1 MTRLNNNITILT
13 LMTLAV
19 FSLLACAG
27 TQTSVQSISKSA
39 NPTDVVN
46 EFDGEIATAR
56 KNQLNVLSP
65 DWFSE
70 AEASL
75 TSAKKALNKGDEIS
89 EIIENVAEGRA
100 QLKRAEEMA
109 QVARTTLPEL
119 IKSREMARGA
129 GATKIND
136 YARAEDD
143 FLILTKAIEDNNL
156 RLAQRERGRVSK
168 DFRALELRAI
178 KDQTI
183 GEVRKLL
190 AQAEN
195 DGARKYA
202 PHSLSTAQQKLKNTD
217 AFITQNPYEK
227 AKMQEMANDALF
239 YAQRLVQMN
248 KQSQK
253 IRTMES
259 EGIARWIEEMLH
271 QTTAKLT
278 APDMRNE
285 PFETQVENMVES
297 VSALQ
302 ADHKF
307 VIEQTKEQE
316 ADIAALKNRIAA
328 LEGETKEQQAAKE
341 RLTAEKEFNEKF
353 IQIQNYFE
361 PEEAEVYKQGNQLVI
376 RLKSIQFPVG
386 KDTIIPKN
394 YETLSKVQSAIRT
407 FGEPD
412 VIIEGHTD
420 STGSDE
426 VNEHLSQQR
435 AEAVRQ
441 YLVANRT
448 LSYDRIV
455 ALGYG
460 SMRPLASNQTAEGR
474 AINRRID
481 VIVRPASQPVQ

>member
-1 MTRLNNNITILT
+1 MQNFHGKMSIMTAIGLT
-13 LMTLAV
+13 VLLLA
-19 FSLLACAG
+19 ACAG
-27 TQTSVQSISKSA
+27 TQPGVQPIPRSA

-46 EFDGEIATAR
+46 EFDVEITTAR

-65 DWFSE
+65 DWFSK

-75 TSAKKALNKGDEIS
+75 ARAKKALGKGDEIS
-89 EIIENVAEGRA
+89 GIMENVTKGRA
-100 QLKRAEEMA
+100 QLKTAEEMA
-109 QVARTTLPEL
+109 QVARTTLPDV
-119 IKSREMARGA
+119 IKSREMARAA

-136 YARAEDD
+136 YAGVEDD
-143 FLILTKAIEDNNL
+143 FLTLTKAIEDNNL
-156 RLAQRERGRVSK
+156 WLAQRDRGSVSK
-168 DFRALELRAI
+168 AFRALELRAI

-183 GEVRKLL
+183 GEVRRLL

-202 PHSLSTAQQKLKNTD
+202 PHSLSMAQQKLKNTD

-259 EGIARWIEEMLH
+259 EEIARWIEDMLH
-271 QTTAKLT
+271 QTTAKLS

-302 ADHKF
+302 ADHNF
-307 VIEQTKEQE
+307 VIQQTKSQE
-316 ADIAALKNRIAA
+316 TQISTLAKRIAV
-328 LEGETKEQQAAKE
+328 LEGETQEERMAKE
-341 RLTAEKEFNEKF
+341 RLTAEKEFNQKF
-353 IQIQNYFE
+353 SQIQNYFKSN
-361 PEEAEVYKQGNQLVI
+361 EAEVYKQGNQLVI
-376 RLKSIQFPVG
+376 RLKAIQFPVG
-386 KDTIIPKN
+386 KDIIMPKN
-394 YETLSKVQSAIRT
+394 YEVLSTVQKSIRT

-412 VIIEGHTD
+412 VVIEGHTD

-426 VNEHLSQQR
+426 INEHLSQQR

-448 LSYDRIV
+448 LPYDRIV
-455 ALGYG
+455 AVGYG

-481 VIVRPASQPVQ
+481 VIVKP

>member
-1 MTRLNNNITILT
+1 MAKLNNNSTILT
-13 LMTLAV
+13 LITLAV

-27 TQTSVQSISKSA
+27 TQSGGQPISRSA
-39 NPTDVVN
+39 NPADVVN

-65 DWFSE
+65 NWFSK

-75 TSAKKALNKGDEIS
+75 TRAKKTLNKGDEIS
-89 EIIENVAEGRA
+89 EIMENVVEGRA

-119 IKSREMARGA
+119 IKSREMARAA

-136 YARAEDD
+136 YAGVEDD
-143 FLILTKAIEDNNL
+143 FLMLTKAIEDNNL
-156 RLAQRERGRVSK
+156 RLAQRERGSVSK
-168 DFRALELRAI
+168 AFRALELRAI

-202 PHSLSTAQQKLKNTD
+202 PHSLSMAQQKLKNTD

-239 YAQRLVQMN
+239 YAQRLIQMN

-259 EGIARWIEEMLH
+259 EEIARWIEEMLH
-271 QTTAKLT
+271 QTTAKLS

-285 PFETQVENMVES
+285 PFEIQVENMVES

-316 ADIAALKNRIAA
+316 ADIAALKNRVAA

-361 PEEAEVYKQGNQLVI
+361 PGQAEVYKQGNQLVI

-386 KDTIIPKN
+386 KDTIMPKN

-426 VNEHLSQQR
+426 VNEHLSQKR

-448 LSYDRIV
+448 LPYDRIV

-460 SMRPLASNQTAEGR
+460 SMRPLASNETADGR

-481 VIVRPASQPVQ
+481 VIVRP

>member
-1 MTRLNNNITILT
+1 
-13 LMTLAV
+13 LAHRPKRCFV
-19 FSLLACAG
+19 IARCRC
-27 TQTSVQSISKSA
+27 SA
-39 NPTDVVN
+39 FANETDPA
-46 EFDGEIATAR
+46 IAR
-56 KNQLNVLSP
+56 IP
-65 DWFSE
+65 
-70 AEASL
+70 
-75 TSAKKALNKGDEIS
+75 
-89 EIIENVAEGRA
+89 
-100 QLKRAEEMA
+100 
-109 QVARTTLPEL
+109 
-119 IKSREMARGA
+119 
-129 GATKIND
+129 
-136 YARAEDD
+136 
-143 FLILTKAIEDNNL
+143 NL
-156 RLAQRERGRVSK
+156 RLAQRERGSVSK
-168 DFRALELRAI
+168 AFRALELRAI

-202 PHSLSTAQQKLKNTD
+202 PHSLSMAQQKLKNTD

-239 YAQRLVQMN
+239 YAQRLIQMN

-259 EGIARWIEEMLH
+259 EEIARWIEEILH
-271 QTTAKLT
+271 QTTAKLS

-297 VSALQ
+297 ESVLQ

-316 ADIAALKNRIAA
+316 TGIAALKNRIAA

-341 RLTAEKEFNEKF
+341 RLTAEKEFNGKF
-353 IQIQNYFE
+353 TRVRNYFDLD
-361 PEEAEVYKQGNQLVI
+361 EAEVYKQGNQLVI

-386 KDTIIPKN
+386 KDTIMPKN

-412 VIIEGHTD
+412 VVIEGHTD
-420 STGSDE
+420 STGPDE
-426 VNEHLSQQR
+426 VNEHLSQQH

-448 LSYDRIV
+448 LPYDRIV

-460 SMRPLASNQTAEGR
+460 SMRPAGIQ
-474 AINRRID
+474 
-481 VIVRPASQPVQ
+481 

>member
-1 MTRLNNNITILT
+1 
-13 LMTLAV
+13 
-19 FSLLACAG
+19 
-27 TQTSVQSISKSA
+27 
-39 NPTDVVN
+39 
-46 EFDGEIATAR
+46 
-56 KNQLNVLSP
+56 
-65 DWFSE
+65 
-70 AEASL
+70 
-75 TSAKKALNKGDEIS
+75 
-89 EIIENVAEGRA
+89 
-100 QLKRAEEMA
+100 
-109 QVARTTLPEL
+109 
-119 IKSREMARGA
+119 
-129 GATKIND
+129 
-136 YARAEDD
+136 
-143 FLILTKAIEDNNL
+143 
-156 RLAQRERGRVSK
+156 
-168 DFRALELRAI
+168 
-178 KDQTI
+178 
-183 GEVRKLL
+183 
-190 AQAEN
+190 
-195 DGARKYA
+195 
-202 PHSLSTAQQKLKNTD
+202 
-217 AFITQNPYEK
+217 
-227 AKMQEMANDALF
+227 
-239 YAQRLVQMN
+239 MN

-259 EGIARWIEEMLH
+259 EEIARWIEEMLH

-316 ADIAALKNRIAA
+316 ANIAALKNRIAA

-386 KDTIIPKN
+386 KDTIMPKN

-448 LSYDRIV
+448 LPYDRIV

-460 SMRPLASNQTAEGR
+460 SMRPLASNETAEGR

-481 VIVRPASQPVQ
+481 VIVRPASQLTQ

>member
-1 MTRLNNNITILT
+1 M
-13 LMTLAV
+13 
-19 FSLLACAG
+19 
-27 TQTSVQSISKSA
+27 QPISKSV

-65 DWFSE
+65 NWFSK

-75 TSAKKALNKGDEIS
+75 TRAKKALGKGDEIS
-89 EIIENVAEGRA
+89 KIMENVAEGRA

-109 QVARTTLPEL
+109 QVARTTMPEL
-119 IKSREMARGA
+119 IKSREMARAA
-129 GATKIND
+129 GATKIKD
-136 YARAEDD
+136 YAGAEDD
-143 FLILTKAIEDNNL
+143 FLMLTKAIEDNNL
-156 RLAQRERGRVSK
+156 RLAQRERDSVSK
-168 DFRALELRAI
+168 AFRALELRAI

-202 PHSLSTAQQKLKNTD
+202 PHSLSMAQQKLKNTD

-239 YAQRLVQMN
+239 YAQRLIQMN

-259 EGIARWIEEMLH
+259 EEIARWIEEMLH
-271 QTTAKLT
+271 QTTAKLS

-285 PFETQVENMVES
+285 PFEIQVENMVES

-316 ADIAALKNRIAA
+316 ADIAALKNRVAA

-361 PEEAEVYKQGNQLVI
+361 PGEAEVYKQGNQLVI

-386 KDTIIPKN
+386 KDTIMPKN

-448 LSYDRIV
+448 LPYDRIV

-460 SMRPLASNQTAEGR
+460 SMRPLASNETVDGR

-481 VIVRPASQPVQ
+481 VIVRP

>member
-1 MTRLNNNITILT
+1 MQNFGAQISRMAAIGIT
-13 LMTLAV
+13 V
-19 FSLLACAG
+19 FLLAACTA
-27 TQTSVQSISKSA
+27 TQSGVQPIPKSA

-70 AEASL
+70 AETSL
-75 TSAKKALNKGDEIS
+75 ARAKKALSRGDEIS
-89 EIIENVAEGRA
+89 EIMENVTEGRA

-109 QVARTTLPEL
+109 QVARTTMPEL
-119 IKSREMARGA
+119 IKSREMARAA

-136 YARAEDD
+136 YARVEND
-143 FLILTKAIEDNNL
+143 FLLLTKAIEDNNL
-156 RLAQRERGRVSK
+156 RLAQRQRGSVDK
-168 DFRALELRAI
+168 AFRELELRAI

-190 AQAEN
+190 VQAEN

-202 PHSLSTAQQKLKNTD
+202 PHSLSMAQQKLKNTD

-239 YAQRLVQMN
+239 YAQRLIQMN

-259 EGIARWIEEMLH
+259 EEIARWIEEMLH
-271 QTTAKLT
+271 QTTAKLS

-285 PFETQVENMVES
+285 PFEIQVENMVES

-316 ADIAALKNRIAA
+316 ADIAALKNRIVA

-353 IQIQNYFE
+353 IQIQNYFDLD
-361 PEEAEVYKQGNQLVI
+361 EAEVYKQGNQLVI

-386 KDTIIPKN
+386 KDTIMPKN

-441 YLVANRT
+441 YLAANRT
-448 LSYDRIV
+448 LPYDRIV

-460 SMRPLASNQTAEGR
+460 SMRPLASNETADGR

-481 VIVRPASQPVQ
+481 VIVKP

>member
-1 MTRLNNNITILT
+1 MQNFYGKMFTTASIGIT
-13 LMTLAV
+13 V
-19 FSLLACAG
+19 FLLVACAG

-39 NPTDVVN
+39 NPTDLVN

-89 EIIENVAEGRA
+89 EIMENVAEGRT
-100 QLKRAEEMA
+100 QLKKAEEMA

-119 IKSREMARGA
+119 IKSREMARAA
-129 GATKIND
+129 GATKINE

-143 FLILTKAIEDNNL
+143 FLMLTKAIEDNNL
-156 RLAQRERGRVSK
+156 RLAQRERDRVSK

-183 GEVRKLL
+183 GEVRNLL
-190 AQAEN
+190 TQAVN

-202 PHSLSTAQQKLKNTD
+202 PHSLSMAQQKLKNTD
-217 AFITQNPYEK
+217 VFITQNPYEK

-239 YAQRLVQMN
+239 YAQRLIQMN

-259 EGIARWIEEMLH
+259 EDTARWIEDMLH
-271 QTTAKLT
+271 QTTAKLS

-302 ADHKF
+302 SNHNF
-307 VIEQTKEQE
+307 VIQQTKEQE
-316 ADIAALKNRIAA
+316 ADIAVLRKRIAS

-353 IQIQNYFE
+353 VQIQNYFE

-386 KDTIIPKN
+386 KDTIMPKN
-394 YETLSKVQSAIRT
+394 YETLS
-407 FGEPD
+407 
-412 VIIEGHTD
+412 
-420 STGSDE
+420 
-426 VNEHLSQQR
+426 
-435 AEAVRQ
+435 
-441 YLVANRT
+441 
-448 LSYDRIV
+448 
-455 ALGYG
+455 
-460 SMRPLASNQTAEGR
+460 
-474 AINRRID
+474 RID
-481 VIVRPASQPVQ
+481 VIVRPATQPAQ

>member
-1 MTRLNNNITILT
+1 MAKLNNNITILT
-13 LMTLAV
+13 LMTFAV

-39 NPTDVVN
+39 NPADVVN

-65 DWFSE
+65 NWFSK

-75 TSAKKALNKGDEIS
+75 ARAKKALNKGDEIL
-89 EIIENVAEGRA
+89 EIMENVAEGRA

-119 IKSREMARGA
+119 IKSREMARAA
-129 GATKIND
+129 GATKINE
-136 YARAEDD
+136 YSRAEDD
-143 FLILTKAIEDNNL
+143 FLMLTKAIEDNNL

-202 PHSLSTAQQKLKNTD
+202 PHSLSMAQQKLKNTD

-239 YAQRLVQMN
+239 YARRLIQMN

-259 EGIARWIEEMLH
+259 EEIARWIEDMLH
-271 QTTAKLT
+271 QTTAKLS

-285 PFETQVENMVES
+285 PFEIQVENLVES

-302 ADHKF
+302 ADHSF
-307 VIEQTKEQE
+307 VIQQTKEQE
-316 ADIAALKNRIAA
+316 AGIVALKKRIAA
-328 LEGETKEQQAAKE
+328 LEGESKEQQAAKE
-341 RLTAEKEFNEKF
+341 RLAAEKKFNEKF
-353 IQIQNYFE
+353 VQIQNYFE

-386 KDTIIPKN
+386 KDTIMPKN
-394 YETLSKVQSAIRT
+394 YETLSSVQSAIRT

-448 LSYDRIV
+448 LPYDRIV

-481 VIVRPASQPVQ
+481 VIVRPSSQPAQ